1 MLSKKSKKIDI
12 FGVITIIVVSIA
24 TFYIKENNIKS
35 LPKSTIYIGIAIFI
49 LGLIYTIM
57 EKKMNLPYFYGK
69 CQSGGSNA
77 NSFVVIGLGIGIM
90 GQSIYMEV
98 ILLICLILVV
108 LAVRNLIERK
118 YLEKINKNK
127 V

>member
-12 FGVITIIVVSIA
+12 FGVITIIVVSIT
-24 TFYIKENNIKS
+24 TFCIKENNIKN
-35 LPKSTIYIGIAIFI
+35 LPESIIYIGIVIFI

-90 GQSIYMEV
+90 GQSIYMEI
-98 ILLICLILVV
+98 ILLISLILVV
-108 LAVRNLIERK
+108 LIVRNLIERK
-118 YLEKINKNK
+118 YLEKNKQE
-127 V
+127 

>member
-12 FGVITIIVVSIA
+12 FGVITIIVVSIT
-24 TFYIKENNIKS
+24 TFCIKENNIKN
-35 LPKSTIYIGIAIFI
+35 LPESIIYIGIAIFI

-90 GQSIYMEV
+90 GQSIYMEI
-98 ILLICLILVV
+98 ILLISLILVV
-108 LAVRNLIERK
+108 LIVRNLIERK
-118 YLEKINKNK
+118 YLEKNKQE
-127 V
+127 

>member
-118 YLEKINKNK
+118 YLEKENK
-127 V
+127 